1 MIQNN
6 SLRRAK
12 IALRRR
18 ARHLRRDTRA
28 LAMIEMAVTLPTLLL
43 LSFGGL
49 EISSLMLAHTRIS
62 NIALSVADNAS
73 RIASDSGLANPQVR
87 EVDVNDVFRGAQ
99 IESGTM
105 NLLANGRVILSS
117 LELNDDGGQWIH
129 WQRCYGNMNMSSA
142 YGPQGTG
149 ATGTGF
155 AGMGEDGKEVK
166 AGESNPIMFVEITYR
181 YQPAVLASLYNAPID
196 IDYEAAFAVRDARDT
211 SQIFNPNPSATVA
224 TCPSGGTQ
232 RKKRSDRSH
241 IINLGNG
248 WGLL

>member
-1 MIQNN
+1 MTQNR

-12 IALRRR
+12 IALQRR

-99 IESGTM
+99 IESGSM

-129 WQRCYGNMNMSSA
+129 WQRCYGNMNVSSA

-149 ATGTGF
+149 ATGTSF
-155 AGMGEDGKEVK
+155 AGMGDEGSEVK

-181 YQPAVLASLYNAPID
+181 YQPAVLASLYDAPID

-211 SQIFNPNPSATVA
+211 SQIFNPSPSATVA
-224 TCPSGGTQ
+224 TCPTGAQ
-232 RKKRSDRSH
+232 RKKRRNRTRH
-241 IINLGNG
+241 NG
-248 WGLL
+248 WGGGWGRH

>member
-1 MIQNN
+1 MIQNRP
-6 SLRRAK
+6 LRHAK
-12 IALRRR
+12 IALHRR

-99 IESGTM
+99 IESGSM

-129 WQRCYGNMNMSSA
+129 WQRCYGNMNVASA

-155 AGMGEDGKEVK
+155 AGMGDEGSEVK
-166 AGESNPIMFVEITYR
+166 AGEGNPIMFVEITYR
-181 YQPAVLASLYNAPID
+181 YQPAVLASLYDAPID

-224 TCPSGGTQ
+224 NCPTGVQ
-232 RKKRSDRSH
+232 RKKRRNRTRH
-241 IINLGNG
+241 NG
-248 WGLL
+248 WGGGWGRH